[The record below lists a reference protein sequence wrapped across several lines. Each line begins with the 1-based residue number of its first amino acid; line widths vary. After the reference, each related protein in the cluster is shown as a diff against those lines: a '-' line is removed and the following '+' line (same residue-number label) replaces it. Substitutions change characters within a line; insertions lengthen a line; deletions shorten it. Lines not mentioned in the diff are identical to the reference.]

1 METTESIIETRRK
14 HLVHETLI
22 RSIDSLF
29 WIGSTIGITN
39 LFFGYGLPVPRVV
52 GWIMGT
58 FISYKNESLKEPLY
72 LGLTIVFLLL
82 LVWQAIV
89 AVCLRMLLP
98 IARYFGVGVAI
109 LGLFDA
115 GCMGFHIMGHQLFW
129 APQSTACCVG
139 ILWLLLNKKGRYV
152 FSFEYYNVIL
162 LTPQIKSRLS
172 VIIWGIMIAFFGAR
186 TFLTFG
192 DAIFWLIFRSDH

>member
-1 METTESIIETRRK
+1 M
-14 HLVHETLI
+14 LF
-22 RSIDSLF
+22 RS
-29 WIGSTIGITN
+29 
-39 LFFGYGLPVPRVV
+39 
-52 GWIMGT
+52 MGT

-89 AVCLRMLLP
+89 AICLRMLLP

-109 LGLFDA
+109 LGLLDA
-115 GCMGFHIMGHQLFW
+115 GFMGFHSLGHQLFW
-129 APQSTACCVG
+129 APQSTACCAG
-139 ILWLLLNKKGRYV
+139 IIWLLLSKKGKYV

-172 VIIWGIMIAFFGAR
+172 VIIWGIVILFFGAR
-186 TFLTFG
+186 IFLTFG
-192 DAIFWLIFRSDH
+192 DAIFWLIFRSD